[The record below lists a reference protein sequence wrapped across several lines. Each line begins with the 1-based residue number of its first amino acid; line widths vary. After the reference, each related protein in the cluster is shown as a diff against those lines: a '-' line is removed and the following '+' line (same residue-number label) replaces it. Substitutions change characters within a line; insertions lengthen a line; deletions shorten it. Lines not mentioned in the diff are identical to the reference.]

1 MHGLQGNHGPC
12 NVGQQDNG
20 EIRGIE
26 RKRERKRESSRTF
39 YNGSS
44 HSGSEYLRVYVT
56 VHARY
61 AQPRRVRIKLIP
73 CKIFQQIF
81 RIRRS

>member
-56 VHARY
+56 CMLVT
-61 AQPRRVRIKLIP
+61 
-73 CKIFQQIF
+73 
-81 RIRRS
+81 RSPAESVLN